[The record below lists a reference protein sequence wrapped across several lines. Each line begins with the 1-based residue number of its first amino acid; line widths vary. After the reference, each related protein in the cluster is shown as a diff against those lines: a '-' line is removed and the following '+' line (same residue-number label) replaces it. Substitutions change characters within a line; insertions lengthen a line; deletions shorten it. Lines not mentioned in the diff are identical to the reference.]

1 MRNLENIDDLI
12 TRISSR
18 TKSEIDFLASE
29 KGLKVQWMEEIT
41 SNPAAIDYL
50 KAKGKDGVDF
60 FISYYVNKKY
70 RWYNPLFLNKH
81 PKKKD
86 LWLATC
92 EDHFR
97 IMLQKK
103 IIDLHCQWNANL
115 VKVPG
120 VETSHDFNYAIRDPF
135 NCAFIA
141 PLTPDEIK
149 MFKDFLLQEDVFIDD
164 LTTESYLD
172 YDTLKAIDKANYP
185 DPEEVPAWYDYHN
198 KRTGSKNLLHLPT
211 IRSDKEGFYT
221 HLAEQKKASKKAPIV
236 SDGEDLVFLDP
247 NDPKFIKKF
256 VKKFESPDYQKKY
269 KYFTLEKKIESRLD
283 DGIYDY
289 FKQMLFQDEEI
300 PMKANADFL
309 AAIKAS
315 YTDYFKEKIV
325 KTLPLAYEQYL
336 YKTKAGLHKKV
347 DYTSY
352 GDTMEESKKLILDGR
367 VLNGEPRDFNF

>member
-18 TKSEIDFLASE
+18 TNSEIDFLASE

-41 SNPAAIDYL
+41 SNPVAIDYL

-81 PKKKD
+81 RMKKD

-103 IIDLHCQWNANL
+103 IMDLHCQWNANL

-164 LTTESYLD
+164 LITESYLD
-172 YDTLKAIDKANYP
+172 YHTIIAIDKANCA
-185 DPEEVPAWYDYHN
+185 DTEEVPAWYDYHN
-198 KRTGSKNLLHLPT
+198 KRTDSKNLLHLPT
-211 IRSDKEGFYT
+211 IRSDKEGFYI
-221 HLAEQKKASKKAPIV
+221 HLAEQKQASKEAPIV

-269 KYFTLEKKIESRLD
+269 KYFMLEKKIESRLD

-289 FKQMLFQDEEI
+289 FKQMLLQDEGI

-315 YTDYFKEKIV
+315 YTDYCKEKIV

-367 VLNGEPRDFNF
+367 VLNGEPRDYNF